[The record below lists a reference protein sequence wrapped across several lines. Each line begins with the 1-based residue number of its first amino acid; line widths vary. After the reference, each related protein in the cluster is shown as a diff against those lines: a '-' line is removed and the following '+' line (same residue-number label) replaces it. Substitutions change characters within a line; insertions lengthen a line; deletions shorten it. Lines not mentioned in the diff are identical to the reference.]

1 MAYHGDNSLL
11 VRSRFRDLGGAGL
24 EEDIGGQEVNRL
36 P

>member
-11 VRSRFRDLGGAGL
+11 VRSRLRDLGGAGL
-24 EEDIGGQEVNRL
+24 EDIGGQEVNRL